1 MDNYF
6 INGLEIF
13 TMYDLLEYD
22 DSDNDVKEIYDDIF
36 EHLGNE
42 GLVDYFK
49 VLGENNPHVL
59 AVTWYILK
67 NILVK
72 GQLPRSLK
80 ELVFV
85 AISNENNCKYCTS
98 VHSAMCKII
107 NIDDHTLNQ
116 VLQKS
121 KNLNPLR
128 VKLAVDF
135 SIKMAL
141 HSDSI
146 TQEDHQ
152 VLMNAGLNKGEIFE
166 LMSLVSL
173 VNYSNTLAQ
182 GMMIAVD
189 KKIATYLGRG

>member
-1 MDNYF
+1 M
-6 INGLEIF
+6 
-13 TMYDLLEYD
+13 
-22 DSDNDVKEIYDDIF
+22 
-36 EHLGNE
+36 
-42 GLVDYFK
+42 
-49 VLGENNPHVL
+49 
-59 AVTWYILK
+59 
-67 NILVK
+67 
-72 GQLPRSLK
+72 PRSLK